1 MILQNCPKCGCLTR
15 ANSQDCRKC
24 AEGAAAARRRE
35 LAEAN
40 RAALEWAMVGETPID
55 WTLPAKGVDEVEHR
69 VSRMK
74 EGRDD

>member
-24 AEGAAAARRRE
+24 AEGAAAARRRD

-40 RAALEWAMVGETPID
+40 RAALEWALVGETPVD
-55 WTLPAKGVDEVEHR
+55 LTLPAKGGDEADHR
-69 VSRMK
+69 IARARPGK
-74 EGRDD
+74 DD